1 MSIILEILSD
11 DEKLTRLSKLMFN
24 AVDEDKSGQIDRNEL
39 RSALLKLDGE
49 ESDNDLISK
58 IDQVLDILDSD
69 GSGVVEFYE
78 FKELVRQLLEAFNN

>member
-24 AVDEDKSGQIDRNEL
+24 AVDEDKSGEIDKREL
-39 RSALLKLDGE
+39 RRALLRLDGE
-49 ESDNDLISK
+49 DPDHDMTNK

-69 GSGVVEFYE
+69 GSGVVEFHE